1 MSEWPSGVIVDPH
14 TMEQVG
20 EEEDSMI
27 FFYHEHLCQIKH
39 YEYKEEGNFLG
50 DGSFQE
56 KNGMFW
62 ELFT

>member
-50 DGSFQE
+50 DGFGSQHR
-56 KNGMFW
+56 
-62 ELFT
+62 

>member
-27 FFYHEHLCQIKH
+27 FFLLRTPVSDQA
-39 YEYKEEGNFLG
+39 L
-50 DGSFQE
+50 
-56 KNGMFW
+56 
-62 ELFT
+62 